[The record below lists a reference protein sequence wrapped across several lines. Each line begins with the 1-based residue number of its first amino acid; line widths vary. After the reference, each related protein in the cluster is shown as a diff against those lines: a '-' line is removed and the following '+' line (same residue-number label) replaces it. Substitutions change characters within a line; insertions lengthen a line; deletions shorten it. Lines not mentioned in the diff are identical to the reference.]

1 MKGVKMKKEDLISR
15 LCDLLDTV
23 DYSDQKDFDDGEIED
38 LIVEARI
45 PITRANGLN

>member
-1 MKGVKMKKEDLISR
+1 MKKEDFLER

-23 DYSDQKDFDDGEIED
+23 EEDARQDFDEGEIED

-45 PITRANGLN
+45 PITPCTLYLI